1 MTQGELLR
9 KTYWLTHTHTH
20 TAVNTHFT
28 TATHNSTYQ
37 LSSFWSV
44 VLLCW
49 RGRCASQ
56 HGPAWWHRQ
65 LRQEPVGKLGGSW
78 VTCSRMP
85 SAWPTGS
92 VAVHPHCPVKT
103 KTAQFRLL
111 WPRWK
116 FGLREA
122 RGRRALPRP
131 PRLRFEHRP
140 IRRTPMHSNWRQAWW
155 DRWQGACHC
164 PDQRIV
170 SETANSTFK
179 KEMLIYWGANHWH
192 SHSKHPTSHH
202 RHGPSHAYTCAHVTC
217 IHALYGRE
225 LPVAQTRLQT
235 TADNCRWPF
244 TSSCRSTVGDIS
256 VHESETKRD
265 KRDALSN

>member
-9 KTYWLTHTHTH
+9 KTYWLTHTHT
-20 TAVNTHFT
+20 AVNTHFT
-28 TATHNSTYQ
+28 TATHKSTYQ

-122 RGRRALPRP
+122 RGPFPGRRDWGLNTDQFDGRP
-131 PRLRFEHRP
+131 CTAIDGKPGGTGDKVHATARISASLAKRLTAHSKKKCWYIGVQTTDIHIQNTQHLITDTGRVMHIRVHTSHAFMRFKAGNSLWP
-140 IRRTPMHSNWRQAWW
+140 KQGSKLQRTP
-155 DRWQGACHC
+155 
-164 PDQRIV
+164 
-170 SETANSTFK
+170 
-179 KEMLIYWGANHWH
+179 
-192 SHSKHPTSHH
+192 
-202 RHGPSHAYTCAHVTC
+202 
-217 IHALYGRE
+217 
-225 LPVAQTRLQT
+225 VADLSPQV
-235 TADNCRWPF
+235 
-244 TSSCRSTVGDIS
+244 VGQW
-256 VHESETKRD
+256 
-265 KRDALSN
+265 